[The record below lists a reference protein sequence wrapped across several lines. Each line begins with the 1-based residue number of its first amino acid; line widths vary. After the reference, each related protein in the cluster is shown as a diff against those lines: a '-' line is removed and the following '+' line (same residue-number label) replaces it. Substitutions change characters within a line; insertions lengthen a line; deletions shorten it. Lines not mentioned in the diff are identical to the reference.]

1 MKTRRNRKRKTRR
14 GGLFG
19 NLFGPSSSEKADKEA
34 DIILADSSKATEIIR
49 SPYTNLEKLR
59 QKILEKGTEQKI
71 DGILK
76 HIDYEMKARRYNA
89 LQSSWI

>member
-19 NLFGPSSSEKADKEA
+19 NLFGPSKADKEA

>member
-19 NLFGPSSSEKADKEA
+19 PSKEDKFADE
-34 DIILADSSKATEIIR
+34 ILADSSKATEIIR

-76 HIDYEMKARRYNA
+76 YIDYEMKARRYNA